1 MIQPVAFPWGVK
13 IDMHTVVIYCDCGSA
28 IILHHCFLIMYY
40 LRVSDFS
47 RSIAMFVIYMC
58 INHVLPKCTLLCWQ
72 VHFGRWLIDG
82 YPKLILFDI
91 GSAAWKLD
99 EFKHELWEKSHIGI
113 PIHDSES
120 NDALILGNLTA
131 WFVTSV
137 SILHYDWFGKN
148 DYNFY
153 LLYCCWHNYLDL
165 FS

>member
-1 MIQPVAFPWGVK
+1 MPEIKPR
-13 IDMHTVVIYCDCGSA
+13 MHC
-28 IILHHCFLIMYY
+28 
-40 LRVSDFS
+40 SDF
-47 RSIAMFVIYMC
+47 
-58 INHVLPKCTLLCWQ
+58 KCENVSCFSHLQ

-113 PIHDSES
+113 PLHDSES

-137 SILHYDWFGKN
+137 SMVFGL
-148 DYNFY
+148 FY
-153 LLYCCWHNYLDL
+153 SPYIIVFFFICFLRSLITLCSWVGCYIFCICLLLSNTDMESCLFLFCCNGCHI
-165 FS
+165 